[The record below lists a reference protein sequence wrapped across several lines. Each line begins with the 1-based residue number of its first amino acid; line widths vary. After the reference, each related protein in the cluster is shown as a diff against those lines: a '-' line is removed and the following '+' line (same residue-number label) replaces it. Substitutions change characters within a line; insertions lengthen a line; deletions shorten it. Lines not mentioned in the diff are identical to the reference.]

1 MSKAKGG
8 IERMLTMEQIYL
20 IKYLRNHKGKSLRKI
35 AKETGHDFETVKKY
49 VEKNDFNLYPRPF
62 IAFTLSSIQNRV
74 AINCL

>member
-1 MSKAKGG
+1 VSKAKGG
-8 IERMLTMEQIYL
+8 IERMLTMEQIYI

-49 VEKNDFNLYPRPF
+49 VEKNDFNLYPRPC